1 MGKRKGM
8 RTPSDTGN
16 SITHDT
22 PSSNARGADTPR
34 QTDGSVI
41 PRTAVAGGTSHERY
55 AEARRKER
63 RDQAYDTMLVAAIV
77 IGYIIAIIGGAS

>member
-1 MGKRKGM
+1 MIM
-8 RTPSDTGN
+8 PSDTGN

-55 AEARRKER
+55 AEARKKER
-63 RDQAYDTMLVAAIV
+63 RDQTYDTMLVAAIV

>member
-1 MGKRKGM
+1 M
-8 RTPSDTGN
+8 PNDIGN

-22 PSSNARGADTPR
+22 PSSNARGADIQR

-41 PRTAVAGGTSHERY
+41 PRMAVVDGTSRERY
-55 AEARRKER
+55 AEARKKER
-63 RDQAYDTMLVAAIV
+63 RDRAYDTMLVAAIV